1 MEAKDTV
8 RGVSDP
14 ASAPRE
20 RRFDGVVV
28 LLAMVVVMW
37 ALEAADAIAPGT
49 PLDRYGIEPREPD
62 SLPEVVTAPFLHVGF
77 GHLIG
82 NTIPLIAMGIVIAL
96 QGVKRLLLVT
106 LIVIGVSGL
115 GIWLIAPEDTTHL
128 GASGIVFGYAAYLLT
143 RGIFNRAPLELA
155 VGVVVALIWGTA
167 LLGGLAPQDGVSWQG
182 HLFGAVG
189 GVIAARVFARGRA

>member
-1 MEAKDTV
+1 
-8 RGVSDP
+8 
-14 ASAPRE
+14 
-20 RRFDGVVV
+20 
-28 LLAMVVVMW
+28 MW

-49 PLDRYGIEPREPD
+49 PLDRYGIEPRDPD

-96 QGVKRLLLVT
+96 PGRQAIAARDADRHRRERARDLAHR
-106 LIVIGVSGL
+106 SG
-115 GIWLIAPEDTTHL
+115 GHHAPRRV
-128 GASGIVFGYAAYLLT
+128 GIVFGYAAYLLT

-155 VGVVVALIWGTA
+155 VGAVVALIWGTA

-182 HLFGAVG
+182 HLFGAIG
-189 GVIAARVFARGRA
+189 GVIAARVFARGRSRAGSESGRA